1 MEGMIGY
8 RYFLI
13 PCNIRPLMIFD
24 LFQTMPKFINN
35 FFLFQKNIK
44 ARKEYI
50 QSYLSVELRQQ
61 LMNIISKVHCVSNA
75 SYSHTS
81 NALEHHGGHDTKRTK
96 IDIESKK
103 EDSLPIILLAAK
115 CDTR

>member
-1 MEGMIGY
+1 
-8 RYFLI
+8 
-13 PCNIRPLMIFD
+13 
-24 LFQTMPKFINN
+24 MPKFINS
-35 FFLFQKNIK
+35 FFLFQKNIT

-61 LMNIISKVHCVSNA
+61 LMNIISKVHCLSNA

-81 NALEHHGGHDTKRTK
+81 NALEHRGSHDTKGAK

-103 EDSLPIILLAAK
+103 EDSLQIISLEAK
-115 CDTR
+115 CNTR

>member
-13 PCNIRPLMIFD
+13 PCNIRPLM
-24 LFQTMPKFINN
+24 LLAVFQTMPKFINN
-35 FFLFQKNIK
+35 FFLFQKNIT

-61 LMNIISKVHCVSNA
+61 LMNIISKVHCLSNA

-81 NALEHHGGHDTKRTK
+81 NVLEHLGAHDTKEATTD
-96 IDIESKK
+96 IDSKK
-103 EDSLPIILLAAK
+103 EDSLPIISLAAK